1 MEFATQVI
9 GAALVEHHAV
19 LHTTAATALDEHP
32 QALARVLGI
41 TGQHGGNLLS
51 STLGDGDDRI
61 LSDLGF
67 HGFRLKVRVRTVKP
81 WKRIIGMGRQASADG
96 YFGSFCDETR
106 TGPMGYCTWTQ

>member
-19 LHTTAATALDEHP
+19 LHTTAATALNEHP

-81 WKRIIGMGRQASADG
+81 WKRIIGMDYQESADG
-96 YFGSFCDETR
+96 NFGSFCSETR
-106 TGPMGYCTWTQ
+106 TRPEDYCT